1 MKFKFKEEHTLEHRT
16 SEASKIRSKYPERI
30 PVIVEKEPKSPI
42 TTIDKRKFL
51 VPSDISVAQFMWII
65 RKRIQLPPE
74 KAIFLFV
81 GKVLPQSS
89 AAMGQVYEEHKDE
102 DGFLYI
108 AYSGENTFGDL
119 ELLFGP
125 C

>member
-1 MKFKFKEEHTLEHRT
+1 MKFKFKEQHTIEQRK
-16 SEASKIRSKYPERI
+16 SESTKIRTKYPERI
-30 PVIVEKEPKSPI
+30 PVIVEKDPKSQI
-42 TTIDKRKFL
+42 QSIDKRKFL

-65 RKRIQLPPE
+65 RKRIQLPSE

-89 AAMGQVYEEHKDE
+89 ASMGQVYEEHKDE

-108 AYSGENTFGDL
+108 AYSGENTFGS
-119 ELLFGP
+119 
-125 C
+125 

>member
-1 MKFKFKEEHTLEHRT
+1 MQFKFKEENTFEQRKT
-16 SEASKIRSKYPERI
+16 ESTKIRAKYPERI
-30 PVIVEKEPKSPI
+30 PVIVEKAPNSQVPD
-42 TTIDKRKFL
+42 IDKRKFL

-65 RKRIQLPPE
+65 RKRIQLPSE
-74 KAIFLFV
+74 KALFLFV

-89 AAMGQVYEEHKDE
+89 ASMGQIYEEHRDE

-108 AYSGENTFGDL
+108 AYSGENTFG
-119 ELLFGP
+119 